1 MKRLLLILIL
11 TFSFQ
16 TLAKAD
22 DIRDFEIEGISVGDS
37 LLDFFS
43 KNQIENKGVY
53 LYPNKDMKAGS
64 FKSTKFKK
72 FDKIQFHWLSKD
84 KKYIIQSIS
93 ADIFYANDIKNCLKQ
108 RKIINKEIANLF
120 DNPKE
125 DDWGKRVMDNVDPS
139 LQTYAYQNIY
149 WLKEGNIIISC
160 RDYGQIKEKEEFIDY
175 LSIMIDSKFFENW
188 LNNSAWK

>member
-1 MKRLLLILIL
+1 MKKLFIIIII
-11 TFSFQ
+11 FISFQ
-16 TLAKAD
+16 SWTKAD
-22 DIRDFEIEGISVGDS
+22 DIRDFEIEGISIGDS
-37 LLDFFS
+37 ILEFFS
-43 KNQIENKGVY
+43 KTEIENKGLY
-53 LYPNKDMKAGS
+53 LYPNKEMKAGS

-108 RKIINKEIANLF
+108 RKKINKEIKNLF
-120 DNPKE
+120 DNSKE
-125 DDWGKRVMDNVDPS
+125 EDWGKRVMDNVDPS

-160 RDYGQIKEKEEFIDY
+160 RDYGQIKEKEKFIDY

-188 LNNSAWK
+188 LNNRAWK

>member
-11 TFSFQ
+11 TISFQ
-16 TLAKAD
+16 SLTKAD
-22 DIRDFEIEGISVGDS
+22 DIRDFQIEGMSIGDS

-53 LYPNKDMKAGS
+53 LYPNKEMKAGS

-108 RKIINKEIANLF
+108 RKKINKEIKNLF
-120 DNPKE
+120 DNSKE
-125 DDWGKRVMDNVDPS
+125 EDWGKRVMDNVDPS

-160 RDYGQIKEKEEFIDY
+160 RDYGQIKEKEKFIDY

-188 LNNSAWK
+188 LNNRAWK